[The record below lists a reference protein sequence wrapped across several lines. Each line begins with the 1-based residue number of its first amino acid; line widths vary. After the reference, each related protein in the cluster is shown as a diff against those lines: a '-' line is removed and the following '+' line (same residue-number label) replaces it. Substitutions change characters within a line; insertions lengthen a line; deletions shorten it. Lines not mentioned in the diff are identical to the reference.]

1 MTLKEAFKIL
11 GASKKDSE
19 REIKSKYKK
28 LLFLYHP
35 DSDPGKERNLEDDE
49 KIRQIIEAYK
59 KIRASEGQPYY
70 EDEHTYTVYAKG
82 VSTTC
87 GTTEE
92 KTIEITVNND
102 PDTCNP

>member
-35 DSDPGKERNLEDDE
+35 DSDPGKERRQDFKERREDPLGDS
-49 KIRQIIEAYK
+49 A
-59 KIRASEGQPYY
+59 
-70 EDEHTYTVYAKG
+70 
-82 VSTTC
+82 C
-87 GTTEE
+87 
-92 KTIEITVNND
+92 D
-102 PDTCNP
+102 P